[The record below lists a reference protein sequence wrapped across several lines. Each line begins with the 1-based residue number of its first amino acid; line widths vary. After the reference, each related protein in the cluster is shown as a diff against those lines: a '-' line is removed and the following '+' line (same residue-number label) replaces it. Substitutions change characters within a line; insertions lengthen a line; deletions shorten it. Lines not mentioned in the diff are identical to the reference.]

1 MEKKETMLI
10 REPLVHATYYYL
22 HEAPGDSP
30 ARRQDRHAAF
40 VEDVQRIQ
48 NALTGW
54 LSMSAPVSLS
64 IAPWDAEGPSTAQ
77 PLMKA
82 AELHG
87 QINASAWLQAFV
99 LRNMLLLRVIVLR
112 PGEHE
117 QSAWS
122 LLDEALGAEPTAP
135 SWLQTVRYWCGM
147 APRPPEDLEQ
157 ERSLPVKT
165 PFGVLCLGRGGTA
178 HLLVYPDQRTESRAS
193 NFLRSLAPQLDWYP
207 VQARYRLEQ
216 YTNHAAVAV
225 RNQQQALEQ
234 VTQSVQYWSAPRER
248 SRLRSLL
255 PLQADLDLLE
265 TTYGNVLS
273 DLATTRAAAQEV
285 QMLMTDYRL
294 SLMQSGL
301 WDAAPSVWEAQVSSL
316 AELQAQIAHDEQ
328 HIDVTLRRLDVMMRT
343 LQTRLA
349 LMQSERERTLV
360 YLVGVL
366 GLAILAV
373 LVTDA
378 SLSQMALHLLAL
390 IVVMGLVFAAWQ
402 FWLRRRMP

>member
-1 MEKKETMLI
+1 MLI

-22 HEAPGDSP
+22 REAPGDSP

-40 VEDVQRIQ
+40 VEDAERIQ
-48 NALTGW
+48 NTLTGW
-54 LSMSAPVSLS
+54 LSMSSPVSLS
-64 IAPWDAEGPSTAQ
+64 IAPWDDDGPPTAQ
-77 PLMKA
+77 PLMKT
-82 AELHG
+82 AELQG

-99 LRNMLLLRVIVLR
+99 LRNMLLLRVVLLR

-117 QSAWS
+117 QTAWS
-122 LLDEALGAEPTAP
+122 MLDEALGMPPTAP

-165 PFGVLCLGRGGTA
+165 PFGVLSLGRGATS
-178 HLLVYPDQRTESRAS
+178 HLLIYADQRTESRAS
-193 NFLRSLAPQLDWYP
+193 TFLRSLAPQLDWYP

-234 VTQSVQYWSAPRER
+234 VTQSVQFWAAPQEQR
-248 SRLRSLL
+248 RLRSLL

-265 TTYGNVLS
+265 STYGNVLS
-273 DLATTRAAAQEV
+273 DLAMTRAAAQEV
-285 QMLMTDYRL
+285 KMLMTDYRL

-343 LQTRLA
+343 LQTRMA
-349 LMQSERERTLV
+349 LLQGERERMLV
-360 YLVGVL
+360 YVVGVL
-366 GLAILAV
+366 GLAMLAV
-373 LVTDA
+373 MVADA
-378 SLSQMALHLLAL
+378 SLARMGLHLLAL
-390 IVVMGLVFAAWQ
+390 VIVAGLVFGAWQ
-402 FWLRRRMP
+402 FWLRRRVP